1 MNEAPDSTKYLGTVL
16 WGWLGLGISMRA
28 GSKSQ
33 RRTMCPQMLG
43 WMLSHGLLLILHPVS
58 VADTCV
64 DKGVSFQPRTQA
76 PMYFLGSKI

>member
-1 MNEAPDSTKYLGTVL
+1 
-16 WGWLGLGISMRA
+16 
-28 GSKSQ
+28 
-33 RRTMCPQMLG
+33 MCPQMLG